1 MGRIIR
7 YIAAFAVI
15 ALFAPREAEA
25 VHAVVEAEAPAPL
38 VERDVVAESHLYCLA
53 LAVFFE
59 GGSTDETIEGQQHIA
74 KVVTERARERRRK
87 WGGRDICDVVFYKR
101 MGVCQFSFACLPLA
115 RRTPHGGQRW
125 RQAIAIAR
133 DALDSASDPH
143 GDDIRY
149 YMNPALTSDRNACR
163 FRKEFVPVAK
173 AGRHEFFREP
183 TEAERAAIAVEQHVE
198 CVRYQAA
205 LEAQRR
211 KAKAAAEKKRLAAM
225 KKKQKRSRVAKR

>member
-7 YIAAFAVI
+7 YVAAFALL
-15 ALFAPREAEA
+15 ALFAPHGAQA
-25 VHAVVEAEAPAPL
+25 VHAVVDAEAPVAT
-38 VERDVVAESHLYCLA
+38 VERDILAESHLHCLA

-59 GGSTDETIEGQQHIA
+59 GGSTDETIEGQQFIA
-74 KVVTERARERRRK
+74 RVVTERARERRRK

-101 MGVCQFSFACLPLA
+101 AGVCQFTFACLPLA

-133 DALDSASDPH
+133 EALERSERHADE
-143 GDDIRY
+143 IRY

-183 TEAERAAIAVEQHVE
+183 TEAERATIAVEQHAE

-205 LEAQRR
+205 LEAQQR
-211 KAKAAAEKKRLAAM
+211 KAKAAAEKKRLAAL